1 MEKVYEYIQVNAQ
14 DATISE
20 IDYVY
25 AKHNGDLLE
34 TLIELLKIPPKIEKE
49 QNEWEK
55 RREICDT
62 HDAEMYKQQ
71 KTKTTT
77 KST

>member
-1 MEKVYEYIQVNAQ
+1 MEKIYEYIQANAP

-25 AKHNGDLLE
+25 AKHKGDLLE
-34 TLIELLKIPPKIEKE
+34 TLAELLKIPAKVEKE
-49 QNEWEK
+49 QSEWEK
-55 RREICDT
+55 RREICDM
-62 HDAEMYKQQ
+62 HDAEMYKQIQ
-71 KTKTTT
+71 MRS

>member
-1 MEKVYEYIQVNAQ
+1 MEKIYEYIQANAS

-25 AKHNGDLLE
+25 AKHKGDLLE
-34 TLIELLKIPPKIEKE
+34 TLTELLKIPSKIEKE

-62 HDAEMYKQQ
+62 HDAEMYKQI
-71 KTKTTT
+71 KMRK